1 MKKDHRTSCIYA
13 EYFGIT
19 DDPFGLTPDP
29 EFFMLSQSHSTAL
42 EWMTYA
48 IEQHEMGLVL
58 GEIGSGKTVL
68 SRMLVDSLED
78 KENYRVSWIINPQL
92 SPSGLLKEI
101 YRQLFD
107 EKPKYFKRDI
117 IRQLLDGLTELFLEG
132 IFPVLIIDEAQMIPT
147 KSVFDEIRMLCN
159 YQTDK
164 QNLISIILLGQP
176 ELESRLKRPAYR
188 ALVQRIRFST
198 KLLPLKDE
206 EVSVYLLHRLQKAG
220 YNGSNPF
227 LDHAVRKMIDLTEG
241 QPRALNHLASFTLM
255 EVMMNGQ
262 TQASELHVEN
272 ASKNIN
278 YLNWAK

>member
-117 IRQLLDGLTELFLEG
+117 IRQLLDGLTELFLDG

-176 ELESRLKRPAYR
+176 ELDSRLKRPAYR

-198 KLLPLKDE
+198 RLLPLKDE

-220 YNGSNPF
+220 YSGSNPF
-227 LDHAVRKMIDLTEG
+227 LDHAVRKMIDLTGG

-272 ASKNIN
+272 AAKNIN